1 MLVKQIFKQ
10 KDSRIVT
17 VAPSDTVATAAEVLK
32 RENIGAVMVQK
43 PGGDLSGILS
53 ERDIVRAIPQ
63 YGPDLFSMSVEQLM
77 TRNVVTCSSEDRV
90 HDLMVKM
97 TAGRFRH
104 VPVVDDGE
112 LAGII
117 SIGDVVKNRLEE
129 LEAETSRLRDYIA
142 SG

>member
-17 VAPSDTVATAAEVLK
+17 VEPNDTVATAAEVLK
-32 RENIGAVMVQK
+32 RENIGAVMVQR

-53 ERDIVRAIPQ
+53 ERDIVRAMPQ
-63 YGPDLFSMSVEQLM
+63 HGPDLFSMSVEQLM
-77 TRNVVTCSSEDRV
+77 TRDVVTCSSEDRV

-104 VPVVDDGE
+104 LPVIDDGK
-112 LAGII
+112 LIGIV

>member
-17 VAPSDTVATAAEVLK
+17 VEPSDTVATAAEVLK

-63 YGPDLFSMSVEQLM
+63 YGPDVFSMSVEQLM
-77 TRNVVTCSSEDRV
+77 TRNVVTCSSEERV

-104 VPVVDDGE
+104 VPVVDDGK

>member
-129 LEAETSRLRDYIA
+129 LEAETSRLRDYIS

>member
-17 VAPSDTVATAAEVLK
+17 VEPNDTVATAAEVLK
-32 RENIGAVMVQK
+32 RENIGAVMVQM

-53 ERDIVRAIPQ
+53 ERDIVRAMPQ
-63 YGPDLFSMSVEQLM
+63 HGTDLFSMSVEQLM
-77 TRNVVTCSSEDRV
+77 TRDVVTCSSEDRV

-104 VPVVDDGE
+104 LPVIDDGK
-112 LAGII
+112 LIGIV

>member
-77 TRNVVTCSSEDRV
+77 TRNVVTCSSEERV

-97 TAGRFRH
+97 TA
-104 VPVVDDGE
+104 
-112 LAGII
+112 
-117 SIGDVVKNRLEE
+117 GDVVKNRLEE
-129 LEAETSRLRDYIA
+129 LEAETSRLRDYIS